1 MLNNKS
7 LIIAEI
13 GVNHNGSLVIA
24 RKLILA
30 AKKIGADYVK
40 FQCYKTENIV
50 HKKSDLAEY
59 QKKTNLKF
67 VNQFE
72 MLKHLE
78 LSHKKILSLFKF
90 SKKIKLVSY
99 VLSLI

>member
-59 QKKTNLKF
+59 QKKN
-67 VNQFE
+67 
-72 MLKHLE
+72 
-78 LSHKKILSLFKF
+78 
-90 SKKIKLVSY
+90 
-99 VLSLI
+99 